1 MIAASIFAMI
11 NINTYSNY
19 NFSLEI
25 TYTFFYTL
33 VLMHIAFFSDSRA
46 VSELRNL
53 EVLNLAMCTG
63 VTITGICSLVKGG
76 KNSRCIFIKKLIMIR
91 KNAF

>member
-1 MIAASIFAMI
+1 
-11 NINTYSNY
+11 
-19 NFSLEI
+19 
-25 TYTFFYTL
+25 
-33 VLMHIAFFSDSRA
+33 MHIALFSDFRA

-76 KNSRCIFIKKLIMIR
+76 KNSRCMFIKKLIMIR
-91 KNAF
+91 KNAFKC

>member
-1 MIAASIFAMI
+1 
-11 NINTYSNY
+11 
-19 NFSLEI
+19 
-25 TYTFFYTL
+25 
-33 VLMHIAFFSDSRA
+33 MHIAFFSDFRA

-76 KNSRCIFIKKLIMIR
+76 KNSRCMFIKKTYYDQKKCILNVR
-91 KNAF
+91 LYLKNRFSAAMGLVSKRS

>member
-1 MIAASIFAMI
+1 
-11 NINTYSNY
+11 
-19 NFSLEI
+19 
-25 TYTFFYTL
+25 
-33 VLMHIAFFSDSRA
+33 MHIAFFSDFRA

-76 KNSRCIFIKKLIMIR
+76 KNSRCMFVKKLIMIR
-91 KNAF
+91 KNAFLMLDCIKKIDSLLPWVWSVKDHR